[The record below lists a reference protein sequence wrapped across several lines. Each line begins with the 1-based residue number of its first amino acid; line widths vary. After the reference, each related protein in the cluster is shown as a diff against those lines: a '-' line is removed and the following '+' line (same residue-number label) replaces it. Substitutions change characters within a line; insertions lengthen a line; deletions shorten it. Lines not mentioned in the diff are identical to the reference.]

1 MTITSQTKIIS
12 VYKDASGEIIG
23 ADFSLIF
30 SDDSSPGVTSE
41 GRGFQPFASPLPSS
55 ASEAEIVVAVDQV
68 MAPQLPGLL
77 GFHQEQ
83 IFLRHLVE
91 TSQKVSLGPVPAVTV
106 DLVNAERDRRIAT
119 RFVFNGKAFAFDP
132 NSKQRV
138 TGAAT
143 LAGFAIANGA
153 QPGNPDWQGNGQPFY
168 WIADDNS
175 LVQMDAQTC
184 FTFGREAAAHESAHI
199 FAART
204 LKDMNPIPQDY
215 ANDQYWP

>member
-1 MTITSQTKIIS
+1 MTITSLTKIIS
-12 VYKDASGEIIG
+12 VYKNVSSEIIG

-41 GRGFQPFASPLPSS
+41 GRGFQPFAAPLPSS
-55 ASEAEIVVAVDQV
+55 ASEADIATAVDQV
-68 MAPQLPGLL
+68 MAPQMPGLY
-77 GFHQEQ
+77 GFHEEQ
-83 IFLRHLVE
+83 IYLRHLVE
-91 TSQKVSLGPVPAVTV
+91 TSQKITLGPIPTPTA
-106 DLVNAERDRRIAT
+106 DMVNQERDRRIAT

-153 QPGNPDWQGNGQPFY
+153 QPGNADWQGNGQPFV

-184 FTFGREAAAHESAHI
+184 FTFGQAAAAHESVHI

-215 ANDQYWP
+215 ANDVYWP